1 RGNIKQVTAAQVGG
15 LIEAVAGEAS
25 FKRRV
30 EAMSRTFRDI
40 EDSGIG
46 VRILE
51 RIMRDFPNS
60 SSPPAA
66 PMGRRHS
73 LSVS

>member
-46 VRILE
+46 VRTVEGFLQGNRDRRLE
-51 RIMRDFPNS
+51 RLIQ
-60 SSPPAA
+60 
-66 PMGRRHS
+66 G
-73 LSVS
+73 VS